1 MNTFIH
7 YPLLLGALACLG
19 ACSVGPQY
27 RAPEIA
33 PIQLASPQAEDFAQG
48 TAQPLAAW
56 WTFFDDAQLAR
67 LIDTAVADPPS
78 SSRVTSAGVVADS
91 SAT

>member
-48 TAQPLAAW
+48 AAQPLAAW

-67 LIDTAVADPPS
+67 LIESAVAHNHDV
-78 SSRVTSAGVVADS
+78 RQARANLLLARAYVD
-91 SAT
+91 